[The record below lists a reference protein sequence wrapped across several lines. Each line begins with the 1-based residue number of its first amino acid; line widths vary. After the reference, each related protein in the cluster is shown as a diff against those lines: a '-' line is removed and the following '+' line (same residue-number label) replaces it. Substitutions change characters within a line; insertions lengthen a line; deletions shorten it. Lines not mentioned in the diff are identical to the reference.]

1 MIAPKVPLDV
11 PTALPAA
18 GPAATG
24 TAPGRVI
31 DMERGWLETIQLLGL
46 DVVLAVTLAL
56 AALDWVAHRL
66 ARRAAHERPAR
77 TPSAAMT
84 AHHPVE
90 PPAGLAWPPGPWRTS
105 H

>member
-1 MIAPKVPLDV
+1 MIATEVPVDV

-31 DMERGWLETIQLLGL
+31 EMERGWIETIQLLGL
-46 DVVLAVTLAL
+46 DVVLVVTLAL
-56 AALDWVAHRL
+56 LAVDRVAHRL
-66 ARRAAHERPAR
+66 AGRGADEKTAR
-77 TPSAAMT
+77 TRDIPTS